1 MQAGSATIASE
12 LTALSIALGHEG
24 LTDALAGRAF
34 ALVRESARRT
44 LGMRHHDVQ
53 IMGGWAMLRGMLAEM
68 QTGEGKTVT
77 ATLPA
82 CVAALAGTPVHVV
95 TVNDYL
101 ATRDAESLRPLYT
114 ALGLSVGTITEEMDP
129 DARRA
134 AYACNVTY
142 CTNKQIVFDYL
153 RDRQVMGRRTGKL
166 SLRLEGLREAAAQRG
181 RVLLRGLCFAIVD
194 EADSVLVDEART
206 PLVLSRSS
214 DGDERHRAYAQ
225 AVRLAGR
232 LDTGADYVV
241 RRQRN
246 EVQLTPR
253 GKEALARLAPSLGLV
268 WSKARWREDLVQQ
281 ALSALE
287 LYTRDRHYL
296 VRDDKVEIIDEYT
309 GGTMPD
315 RSWERGLHQMIEFK
329 EGCEM
334 TAQPDTLSRISYQR
348 FFRRYLHLAGMSGT
362 AQEVAGE
369 LWSVYGL
376 KVLTVPTN
384 RPVRRT
390 AWPSRVYPGAEGK
403 WAAVVARVRELRDA
417 GRPAL
422 IGSRS
427 VAASE
432 HLSGLLAEAGIPHEV
447 LNARQDQREAE
458 IVAQAGQSGRITV
471 ATNMAGRG
479 TDIRLDPEVA
489 ECGGLHV
496 IATERHDARRID
508 RQLFGRCGRQGDPG
522 SYESIASLD
531 DELVTDFYPRW
542 LWIMLRGLS
551 RNAGSLAPWLGA
563 VLVSTPP
570 RAAERRHSRAR
581 RQLLNMDEQLDRML
595 AFSGP
600 SE

>member
-1 MQAGSATIASE
+1 MSRAGYIGAPAAAPAQLGIGLDPYPERKESALGWADLAAARAVGFLRQRRRQGTGALRRVVARVASHEPGLMQAGSATIASE

-241 RRQRN
+241 RR
-246 EVQLTPR
+246 
-253 GKEALARLAPSLGLV
+253 
-268 WSKARWREDLVQQ
+268 
-281 ALSALE
+281 
-287 LYTRDRHYL
+287 
-296 VRDDKVEIIDEYT
+296 
-309 GGTMPD
+309 
-315 RSWERGLHQMIEFK
+315 
-329 EGCEM
+329 
-334 TAQPDTLSRISYQR
+334 TA
-348 FFRRYLHLAGMSGT
+348 
-362 AQEVAGE
+362 
-369 LWSVYGL
+369 
-376 KVLTVPTN
+376 
-384 RPVRRT
+384 
-390 AWPSRVYPGAEGK
+390 
-403 WAAVVARVRELRDA
+403 
-417 GRPAL
+417 
-422 IGSRS
+422 
-427 VAASE
+427 
-432 HLSGLLAEAGIPHEV
+432 
-447 LNARQDQREAE
+447 
-458 IVAQAGQSGRITV
+458 
-471 ATNMAGRG
+471 
-479 TDIRLDPEVA
+479 
-489 ECGGLHV
+489 
-496 IATERHDARRID
+496 
-508 RQLFGRCGRQGDPG
+508 
-522 SYESIASLD
+522 
-531 DELVTDFYPRW
+531 
-542 LWIMLRGLS
+542 
-551 RNAGSLAPWLGA
+551 
-563 VLVSTPP
+563 
-570 RAAERRHSRAR
+570 
-581 RQLLNMDEQLDRML
+581 
-595 AFSGP
+595 
-600 SE
+600 

>member
-1 MQAGSATIASE
+1 M
-12 LTALSIALGHEG
+12 
-24 LTDALAGRAF
+24 
-34 ALVRESARRT
+34 
-44 LGMRHHDVQ
+44 
-53 IMGGWAMLRGMLAEM
+53 
-68 QTGEGKTVT
+68 
-77 ATLPA
+77 
-82 CVAALAGTPVHVV
+82 
-95 TVNDYL
+95 
-101 ATRDAESLRPLYT
+101 
-114 ALGLSVGTITEEMDP
+114 
-129 DARRA
+129 
-134 AYACNVTY
+134 
-142 CTNKQIVFDYL
+142 
-153 RDRQVMGRRTGKL
+153 
-166 SLRLEGLREAAAQRG
+166 
-181 RVLLRGLCFAIVD
+181 LLRGLCFAIVD

-309 GGTMPD
+309 GRTMPD

-432 HLSGLLAEAGIPHEV
+432 HLSGLLAEAG
-447 LNARQDQREAE
+447 
-458 IVAQAGQSGRITV
+458 
-471 ATNMAGRG
+471 
-479 TDIRLDPEVA
+479 DP
-489 ECGGLHV
+489 
-496 IATERHDARRID
+496 
-508 RQLFGRCGRQGDPG
+508 P
-522 SYESIASLD
+522 
-531 DELVTDFYPRW
+531 
-542 LWIMLRGLS
+542 
-551 RNAGSLAPWLGA
+551 
-563 VLVSTPP
+563 
-570 RAAERRHSRAR
+570 
-581 RQLLNMDEQLDRML
+581 
-595 AFSGP
+595 
-600 SE
+600 